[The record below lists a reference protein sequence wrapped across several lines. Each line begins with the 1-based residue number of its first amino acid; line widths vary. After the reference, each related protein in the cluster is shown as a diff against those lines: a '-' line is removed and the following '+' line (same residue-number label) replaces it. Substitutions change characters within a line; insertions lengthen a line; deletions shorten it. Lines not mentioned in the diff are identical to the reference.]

1 MDFTAIQSNNIL
13 FTIVRRCTVLW
24 RPHLLEMDSFMVST
38 FAWDA
43 QFYGI
48 HICLRCSFMA
58 YTFSRDAQFYGVHIC
73 LRCTVLWVFML
84 LLCANVFPQMSHSK
98 GFSPVC
104 ILSCNMSL
112 ARDGSVFGQYWQC
125 STWTDFFPRL
135 PSKQF
140 ISKSLKPTKNKHTI
154 NHMFKVWFFL
164 FGFPHAYMYKVRA

>member
-1 MDFTAIQSNNIL
+1 MEYVWSLEKSSNFNTQKVIGFHSDPIQQYFIYY
-13 FTIVRRCTVLW
+13 CTKM
-24 RPHLLEMDSFMVST
+24 HSFMAST
-38 FAWDA
+38 FAWD
-43 QFYGI
+43 G
-48 HICLRCSFMA
+48 
-58 YTFSRDAQFYGVHIC
+58 QFYGVHIC

-154 NHMFKVWFFL
+154 NHMIFFIR
-164 FGFPHAYMYKVRA
+164 FSPCIYV